1 MQIIISNTYEKQRL
15 LYGGRCFFNNK
26 NLIMKK
32 TFLFLSAIAIIAS
45 LSSCSKTCHCTDH
58 IVGSEFTMDYT
69 LKELQEEYPNDNIQ
83 KCSDFD
89 HTSENAGILIGM
101 NCK

>member
-1 MQIIISNTYEKQRL
+1 
-15 LYGGRCFFNNK
+15 
-26 NLIMKK
+26 
-32 TFLFLSAIAIIAS
+32 
-45 LSSCSKTCHCTDH
+45 
-58 IVGSEFTMDYT
+58 MDYT